1 MFSKNTFCFIWQNLQ
16 AGLNCF
22 KLPKIVFP
30 LKSPSR
36 SALTLGNRMRPRGE
50 RELDKSR
57 RRRERGGT

>member
-16 AGLNCF
+16 AGVNCF

-36 SALTLGNRMRPRGE
+36 STLTLGNRMRLRGE